1 MRKKRYAQLW
11 WKADTHGVNHSQW
24 KLVFRKLIN
33 YSPCKCIRCNIYSN
47 LLCCTNI
54 RVSFTSYVRV
64 GENSSSMYKC
74 NMAFA
79 VCIFLAPCLPALA
92 SDPPFHRCTHRL
104 SYVSRLPMCYVS
116 KCTHGMC
123 FEGVANFALIL
134 QVRLTPRDTC
144 LYPPRMFHSR

>member
-1 MRKKRYAQLW
+1 MKG
-11 WKADTHGVNHSQW
+11 THVRGRGVNHSKW
-24 KLVFRKLIN
+24 KLVFQKLIN
-33 YSPCKCIRCNIYSN
+33 YSSCKCICCNVYSN
-47 LLCCTNI
+47 LLYYTNI
-54 RVSFTSYVRV
+54 RAGFTSYVRI

-79 VCIFLAPCLPALA
+79 VCIFLPSLP
-92 SDPPFHRCTHRL
+92 PPLCPPTAVPSRIRRL
-104 SYVSRLPMCYVS
+104 NYVSRLPMCYVS

-123 FEGVANFALIL
+123 LAGVANFTLIL